1 MKNKFGLLE
10 NDMSEIVDVLSQFSS
25 IEKAVL
31 FGSRAKGNFK
41 NGSDIDIAIFGNDLN
56 SDIDYK
62 ISYQLNEE
70 TNMPYKFDIL
80 IFNKIQEAALIDH
93 ISRIGI
99 EIYTSNNH

>member
-62 ISYQLNEE
+62 ISYQLN
-70 TNMPYKFDIL
+70 
-80 IFNKIQEAALIDH
+80 
-93 ISRIGI
+93 
-99 EIYTSNNH
+99 

>member
-1 MKNKFGLLE
+1 
-10 NDMSEIVDVLSQFSS
+10 MSEIVDVLSQFSS

>member
-10 NDMSEIVDVLSQFSS
+10 NDMNEIVDVLSQFSS